1 MTVKVV
7 KPQRALDSHS
17 SALFR
22 LSDYARAELSM
33 AANSHSVALLLA
45 SAVFSQVWKSATS
58 CSLEAPERIHSW
70 WSCSR
75 IATSSTS
82 AWLCAIALDTFA
94 RIGNPSAWV
103 TWPRPCEAGTSGAAH
118 VSPGHVSARHWH
130 IGPRIRDA
138 RNPLQNCQSGP
149 VRCDV
154 RPHYLSPCFL
164 PKVQGERLPDRRL
177 WPCPTARL
185 TLFC

>member
-22 LSDYARAELSM
+22 LSDYAHAELSM

-45 SAVFSQVWKSATS
+45 SAVFSQVWSSAT
-58 CSLEAPERIHSW
+58 
-70 WSCSR
+70 SCSR

-130 IGPRIRDA
+130 IGPRITDA
-138 RNPLQNCQSGP
+138 RNPRQNCQSGP
-149 VRCDV
+149 VRWDV
-154 RPHYLSPCFL
+154 RPPICRPASCSKSREKDCLIVVTGL
-164 PKVQGERLPDRRL
+164 GLQRDR
-177 WPCPTARL
+177 P
-185 TLFC
+185 FFVSVKSN